1 MDEPRSVDPES
12 SVSCTTRD
20 TAEQAQPP
28 RDKLLRKLDGWCTYS
43 SACPRRAE
51 GWPDPT
57 QQLCRRHRLKE
68 QKRLGQLKKAQR
80 TESASQGKC
89 VRCHKA
95 SDTYRCA
102 GCRILD
108 RCSLP
113 SMSGTARDTA
123 GRAARIASRTITHED
138 GRTRYHGQSRRGQ
151 QTHAQL
157 DEQDIGF
164 ALKEID
170 LGRAGLAQYAY
181 EVQRS
186 KAGDPEAKPRI
197 QRDDLRSAALHQIE
211 RAVGHLGDVMERHG
225 HVMQSRDDEDED
237 DE

>member
-1 MDEPRSVDPES
+1 MDGPQSSDPIPP
-12 SVSCTTRD
+12 VSCTAGD
-20 TAEQAQPP
+20 TADRTKPP
-28 RDKLLRKLDGWCTYS
+28 SDKLQRKLDGWCTYS

-68 QKRLGQLKKAQR
+68 QKRLSQLKRAQR
-80 TESASQGKC
+80 TESAAQGKC
-89 VRCHKA
+89 VRCRKP
-95 SDTYRCA
+95 SETYRCA
-102 GCRILD
+102 ACRILD
-108 RCSLP
+108 RCTLP
-113 SMSGTARDTA
+113 SVSRTARDTA
-123 GRAARIASRTITHED
+123 DRAARIASRTITHAD

-157 DEQDIGF
+157 DEQDIAF
-164 ALKEID
+164 ALKEIEF
-170 LGRAGLAQYAY
+170 GQAGLAQYAY

-186 KAGDPEAKPRI
+186 KSGDPEAKPRI

-225 HVMQSRDDEDED
+225 HVMQRRDDEGED
-237 DE
+237 G